1 MGRLKVLEA
10 ANRRLRA
17 KTKWLALS
25 GQLRIQDE
33 KNRVVA
39 ENEKLVADN
48 EYEREQACEWEE
60 WGVAAKKLKL
70 ELGEHL
76 DGLEDRLHEVE
87 GTVRWLR
94 DLPTCIRL

>member
-17 KTKWLALS
+17 KTKWLSAANFAY
-25 GQLRIQDE
+25 QDE

-48 EYEREQACEWEE
+48 EYEREQAFEWEE